1 MDLSQRI
8 IRTSID
14 WSGSGIALADFLAG
28 RFTYRSKDQWCERIA
43 SGEITL
49 NGKIADPETLLAQHD
64 VIEYRP
70 GDIVEPPAD
79 LDYRIAFE
87 DENILVI
94 DKPGNLCMHP
104 AGPFFKHTLWHLLC
118 SRYGSVHFVNRLDRE
133 TSGLLI
139 AVKDPKLAKAVSH
152 NIREKS
158 YRVIVHGNFP
168 ETAVADGFLINAN
181 SVIRKKRRFVSQ
193 MPENPP
199 FESAKTTF
207 KRLAYANSMSLLEA
221 TLFTGRMHQIRATV
235 HSLGYPVAGD
245 KLYGVDENF
254 YLKQRAG
261 ELTDQDMEKLL
272 IPRQALHSAVLRFTH
287 PVTGKELHFDLDLPE
302 DMKKIIYFQKQ
313 LKKII

>member
-1 MDLSQRI
+1 MTDLSRRI
-8 IRTSID
+8 IRTAVD
-14 WSGSGIALADFLAG
+14 WSAVNLCLADYLAG
-28 RFTYRSKDQWCERIA
+28 RFTYRTREEWVARII
-43 SGEITL
+43 SGEITV
-49 NGKIADPETLLAQHD
+49 NEQIVPPEKVLELHD
-64 VIEYRP
+64 RIEYRP
-70 GDIVEPPAD
+70 QDIIEPEAD
-79 LDYRIAFE
+79 LDHQVLFE
-87 DENILVI
+87 DDHLMVI
-94 DKPGNLCMHP
+94 AKSGNLCMHP

-118 SRYGSVHFVNRLDRE
+118 SKYGSIHFVNRLDRE

-207 KRLAYANSMSLLEA
+207 KRLAYANGMSLLEA

-313 LKKII
+313 LQK

>member
-1 MDLSQRI
+1 MTDLSRRI
-8 IRTSID
+8 IRTAVD
-14 WSGSGIALADFLAG
+14 WSAANLCLADYLAG
-28 RFTYRSKDQWCERIA
+28 RFTYRTREEWVARII
-43 SGEITL
+43 SGEITV
-49 NGKIADPETLLAQHD
+49 NEQIVPPEKVLELHD
-64 VIEYRP
+64 RIEYRP
-70 GDIVEPPAD
+70 QDIIEPEAD
-79 LDYRIAFE
+79 LDHQVLFE
-87 DENILVI
+87 DDHLMVI
-94 DKPGNLCMHP
+94 AKSGNLCMHP

-118 SRYGSVHFVNRLDRE
+118 SKYGSIHFVNRLDRE

-158 YRVIVHGNFP
+158 YLVIVHGNFP

-207 KRLAYANSMSLLEA
+207 KRLAYANGMSLLEA

-313 LKKII
+313 LQK